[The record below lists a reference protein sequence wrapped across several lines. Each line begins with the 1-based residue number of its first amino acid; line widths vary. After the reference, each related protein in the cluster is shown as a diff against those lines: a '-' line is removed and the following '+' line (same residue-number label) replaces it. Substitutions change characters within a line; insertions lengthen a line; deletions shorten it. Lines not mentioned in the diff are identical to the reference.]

1 MRKEGIFF
9 GRTQLLADV
18 MQREPANY
26 VLVGGRQLGKSS
38 LLRALERRYA
48 HDPRVTCHYLVL
60 GDAEISPALAQAL
73 GLPVDTPLPALL
85 DALRQGQNGGRRL
98 LLIDEADLFVA
109 AEARQGYPTLRL
121 FRSLIEA
128 LKCHFILV

>member
-48 HDPRVTCHYLVL
+48 HDPRVTCHYLML

-128 LKCHFILV
+128 LKCHSILV